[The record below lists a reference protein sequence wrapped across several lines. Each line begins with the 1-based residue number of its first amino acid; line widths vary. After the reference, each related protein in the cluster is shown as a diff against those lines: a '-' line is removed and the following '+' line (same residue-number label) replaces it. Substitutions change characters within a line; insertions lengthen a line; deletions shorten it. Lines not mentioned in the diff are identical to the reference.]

1 MISNNINDQPSSL
14 MHVIRLV
21 VFLIVAVLSL
31 QAVLVLESVL
41 DGLHPLKLDLQY
53 VEPGQIV
60 DHLQNIILG
69 LAVGLLVE
77 ELVLPIDHALDQEV
91 RAEESQALHV
101 ELQPEIEDLV
111 AVFLVDQVADL
122 LLADQFQSLDAQVV
136 RHLVQLH
143 PAVQA
148 HVKGNDHLLQQQVVE
163 SYLEHHQIV
172 GVQVQPGLFFAL
184 SECAT
189 EQAAEEWA

>member
-111 AVFLVDQVADL
+111 AVFLVD
-122 LLADQFQSLDAQVV
+122 
-136 RHLVQLH
+136 
-143 PAVQA
+143 
-148 HVKGNDHLLQQQVVE
+148 
-163 SYLEHHQIV
+163 
-172 GVQVQPGLFFAL
+172 
-184 SECAT
+184 
-189 EQAAEEWA
+189 